1 MEKNKKIKKIISNLI
16 IFILLIGL
24 TFFLVFK
31 DQDVSE
37 ILNVAMGVK
46 KQYLLIAI
54 LAMCIYISCESINV
68 KRTLKAL
75 GEKTNFFQNIRYTLI
90 GFFFSSITPAAS
102 GGQPMEIYYMHK
114 DKVSVANSTLAL
126 LMQLSSFQIVTIS
139 IGIIS
144 AVLNFD
150 VIKNGLI
157 YLVVIG
163 ILLNSTALALLLISI
178 LSKKLSDGLIKI
190 AIKILKF
197 FKVKNIEDKKT
208 KLESELS
215 KYQES
220 AVYIKSH
227 KLVMLKTLLTTLIQ
241 VIVYYSIPYWVYLAF
256 GFSGLNIFQI
266 ITLQAVLYATVS
278 GIPSPGAVGVSEG
291 GFIGIFKNVFP
302 QTMISSAMLLNR
314 GISFYLLVLISGV
327 VVIVTALRTKKNEKI
342 ENSIEQENVEIKE
355 EEQ

>member
-68 KRTLKAL
+68 KRTLNAL

-256 GFSGLNIFQI
+256 GFSGFNIFQI

-327 VVIVTALRTKKNEKI
+327 VVIVTALRTKKTEKI